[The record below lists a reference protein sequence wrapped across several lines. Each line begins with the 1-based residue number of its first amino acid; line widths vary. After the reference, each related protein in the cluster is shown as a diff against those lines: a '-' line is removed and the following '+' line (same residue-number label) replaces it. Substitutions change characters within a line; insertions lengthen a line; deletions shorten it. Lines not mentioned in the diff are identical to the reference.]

1 MRAGGVGPQPS
12 LGRRVAFFLL
22 LAATA
27 TSANAQSYQCSP
39 PSGLGAPA
47 ERKPASEPRHVT
59 PVAGYTL
66 ALSWSPEYCRTRK
79 DSKRDKTQ
87 CSGEDGSFAFILH
100 GLWPDARGP
109 AYPQYCAPTKALPPA
124 VVKRNFCMMPSTKLM
139 AHEWA
144 KHGTC
149 MAKRPE
155 TYFRV
160 SRIMFEAVR
169 FPDMD
174 RLSRK
179 PLTAGQFRN
188 AFAAAKEGLQPD
200 MLRLKINQR
209 GWLQEVKLCLGKSFR
224 PTRCPGYMRAVK
236 DDAEV
241 KIWRG
246 G

>member
-1 MRAGGVGPQPS
+1 MRA
-12 LGRRVAFFLL
+12 LWILTLL
-22 LAATA
+22 CAPTLAD
-27 TSANAQSYQCSP
+27 AQSYQCSP
-39 PSGLGAPA
+39 PSGLNAPA
-47 ERKPASEPRHVT
+47 ERKPASEPRRVKPVT
-59 PVAGYTL
+59 GYTL
-66 ALSWSPEYCRTRK
+66 ALSWSPEFCRMRK
-79 DSKRDKTQ
+79 DSRRDATQ
-87 CSGEDGSFAFILH
+87 CSGDHGSFGFILH

-109 AYPQYCAPTKALPPA
+109 AYPQWCAPTKALPPV
-124 VVKRNFCMMPSTKLM
+124 VVKRNFCMMPTTRLM

-160 SRIMFEAVR
+160 SRIMFDAVR

-188 AFAAAKEGLQPD
+188 AFAAVNEGLQPN

-209 GWLQEVKLCLGKSFR
+209 GWLQDVKICLGKNFR
-224 PTRCPGYMRAVK
+224 PRRCPAGMRWVK
-236 DDAEV
+236 EDKPV

-246 G
+246 A

>member
-1 MRAGGVGPQPS
+1 
-12 LGRRVAFFLL
+12 
-22 LAATA
+22 
-27 TSANAQSYQCSP
+27 
-39 PSGLGAPA
+39 
-47 ERKPASEPRHVT
+47 
-59 PVAGYTL
+59 L
-66 ALSWSPEYCRTRK
+66 ALSWSPEYCRSRK
-79 DSKRDKTQ
+79 ASPRDKTQ

-100 GLWPDARGP
+100 GLWPETRGP
-109 AYPQYCAPTKALPPA
+109 GYPQWCASTKPLPPA
-124 VVKRNFCMMPSTKLM
+124 VVKRNFCMMPSTKMM

-149 MAKRPE
+149 MTRRPE

-160 SRIMFEAVR
+160 SRIMFDAVR

-188 AFAAAKEGLQPD
+188 AFAAANDGVMPE
-200 MLRLKINQR
+200 MVRLKVNAR
-209 GWLQEVKLCLGKSFR
+209 GWLQEVRLCLGGNFR
-224 PTRCPGYMRAVK
+224 PQRCPAYMRAVK
-236 DDAEV
+236 ESEPV